1 MAWTPPSDA
10 VEART
15 KTTTTGGWNPPG
27 DALEVRP
34 KKASQESLGMP
45 MGEDMGSAIMAAA
58 AEPKPERKV
67 YTGSVFDTQPFDP
80 KFNPEEAARLSRRD
94 YAEKEAQQPRRTQ
107 YARATP
113 ADQIERSFGR
123 AVADTGIGLLQGAA
137 GIPKGI
143 AANINAGDNPV
154 AEFYE
159 KAIQAGERSKSPY
172 LQSQKAEREAL
183 LKTVL
188 SNQGELAQTR
198 AAFTSMFSPAGAD
211 VVAQGAGSML
221 PVVGM
226 SLLNLGQKSFI
237 ATNALANAGEAA
249 QNTARE
255 LSQMSPQD
263 WSKSDTYQEL
273 RSSGLSH
280 ADSVRMLAPL
290 MAMPTQLLGGI
301 VGGVSGATGLEKS
314 LAGKGIKG
322 GARERTARAV
332 AEFAGEELETLAPS
346 FAGNVTQRLIDEKKS
361 LTEGLGREAVETA
374 FGATPGMA
382 LAAAGRS
389 TPDAPKE
396 FNTRGLADRMA
407 RERGFLVPE
416 TRAEP
421 PAPPVRPS
429 PAPDRVEPTF
439 DEETFVSAPA
449 APKVADDLTL
459 QREQEQADVLKL
471 EAATSKPE
479 RFAYIDEA
487 PKYDTPEM
495 RLKQADALGG
505 EDVTGLIFGE
515 TESYGRAALKKKS
528 LTAGYAEKM
537 DNRNDA
543 SDAATV
549 AFGTG
554 NYGVFTPYEKLYPK
568 TAAKLK
574 LALMPAPAPK
584 LEPTTP
590 PQVATEETAQ
600 QKLRRLVGRSARM
613 TDARREGIIT
623 NQEYEKFNA
632 DLEAARQAAKQEAP
646 DLTGLS
652 PTKLEILE
660 IADKLEAAGQA
671 GFARAMRAN
680 ARPESRE
687 MDEKGMEFYRSKLE
701 PFEEKQTAPEKVSYG
716 LPEFFSDNEKEVA
729 RITGLMKSGP
739 LKTRIALSE
748 ANDKIQ
754 LLAETIQAAGFDI
767 NKNLLKGWTPEGI
780 LKIKSQIGVI
790 AAGAN
795 RLATAAEAVQKNYKR
810 ADPARVNSDIANL
823 MVDLENADNLIAEE
837 PRTPSAAERME
848 GVTVP
853 ASPEVEE
860 MMAKQR
866 LAARDIETLSKRSSG
881 TSLMKVLEGSLRD
894 GEMSELAG
902 KARQIGKNPFISL
915 VAKKGKRGSS
925 MEDMVDSGKLD
936 MFLPFAMR
944 PGQSNYDNG
953 EAAEYIR
960 EQLRNGEFYTDDIR
974 NEIDKIQRGIWEIE
988 KEIEQELTLEDI
1000 NREIQYAVDEQRALD
1015 QENAPTPAEGETETP
1030 ESGAREEDLLK
1041 TQTKE
1046 ELKAKQDEID
1056 RLSKENERL
1065 SKEAERK
1072 AKADEEA
1079 GDFVLT
1085 GSKRDVDE
1093 AEARGQ
1099 KPMFAAEAN
1108 RGYDISAED
1117 QRIEKE
1123 LTGKSMIQA
1132 ADWAVANAPNAFAK
1146 VIAEK
1151 VRNRLREFQ
1160 RKGMTLEFNISG
1172 GSTRP
1177 RRLSGA
1183 RGVTRFEWGKEGSKI
1198 TVTLNGAAVM
1208 NNQGGFPPGVQYN
1221 TVLHEL
1227 LHVAT
1232 RSQFVF
1238 MPSTNPL
1245 KKQMTELFNLVAN
1258 RFNADAKAGTLPPVM
1273 ERYYKRMNNVLEDP
1287 DELLAWGLT
1296 DKEVQAYFDD
1306 IKVGDKSVFTRLVE
1320 LIRTALGLGKPY
1332 ESALERLVRTSESM
1346 LDVDVDAIDAMMGA
1360 KDKQIGTK
1368 KKPSGPM
1375 VQESLFQREGAPPK
1389 APPTDTPAF
1398 KKWFG
1403 DSKVVDE
1410 NGEPRIMYHGTSRD
1424 FSVFDRLKS
1433 TERRRVSMDTVGSW
1447 FSSEPFKAEQY
1458 AGGEGQNIMPV
1469 YLSIKNPKLYRSFDE
1484 FLRDMHEAE
1493 GRKLE
1498 EQNPRGIGSAGGLRA
1513 KLKAE
1518 GYDGIQFEQTDN
1530 ESLYRDIKQV
1540 QESIAQARKE
1550 EFGVNRAERA
1560 PYTMKR
1566 ERLEGTLRSMKAEL
1580 EKMGGSTE
1588 FDGQDVYVAFE
1599 PTQIKSATGNIGTY
1613 DPENADISKSLEEDL
1628 VTLVNQMA
1636 DEMVQDEKK
1645 RSPSLVR
1652 TLKTYNRQRRAGKM
1666 SEEMY
1671 IMMSD
1676 AAIRADQE
1684 RKSKEEP
1691 KDRERGYLHI
1701 QERLSAA
1708 VRRGDLSREAYDLAN
1723 WFMLQ
1728 NEGLVADLGVSIKGK
1743 GPEGAGGFYNSL
1755 SRVITLIKDG
1765 GSDLTATHEILH
1777 HLERMMPTKVRQAIR
1792 KAWLDQLI
1800 KAAKTTK
1807 DPVQKLYF
1815 EAVLDANL
1823 GDNRHTMLNPIEGA
1837 GKAYADARM
1846 ALEDMAY
1853 GNTSAKLAE
1862 MLLIQGAVPLDMYQ
1876 YFNPSEF
1883 WAVNGSRIAQGRY
1896 DAVKGGTL
1904 IKLKNWLREF
1914 GQKIKSLLGLKSD
1927 ASVIRALDSLIKG
1940 DGKFQTNEML
1950 SKADNYAAIT
1960 GKNVGGR
1967 KPLVNWTMPD
1977 STNMDSFIYSIQNKQ
1992 IDMKRAVDAIT
2003 DQIGQ
2008 IDERFDPYMKETLF
2022 AGRTATQTKRF
2033 LQNELEPLF
2042 KEMGRLDVNIPD
2054 FEEYLHNRHAQERN
2068 EQIAAV
2074 NPGMPD
2080 KGSGIETADA
2090 QAYFANLPVD
2100 QEVKYKKLA
2109 GMVDAITSG
2118 TRQLLVDSGLESQ
2131 DTIDTWESTYD
2142 NYIPLNRDDID
2153 YSSNHGM
2160 GVGQGY
2166 SVRGPASRRAV
2177 GSERKVVD
2185 ILANIAM
2192 QRERNIVRAEKNRVA
2207 MAMYGLFIQNPN
2219 PDIALAVNPD
2229 AKKDIPAATQ
2239 ELVNMGFLP
2248 SDIESL
2254 MNEPSTM
2261 EIDPR
2266 TGLAVERV
2274 HQMQRGAD
2282 NVMGLRV
2289 NGENRYVFFNQNNER
2304 AKRMATAIKNLDADK
2319 LGFILSTT
2327 ADITR
2332 FMAAMNTQY
2341 NPIFGSYNF
2350 LRDISTAGL
2359 QLTNT
2364 PLAGKQ
2370 KEVLRPSNVWG
2381 AMSGIYTDLRAE
2393 RGGKAG
2399 TGQWSKLWEEFQQR
2413 GGQTGFRDQFSS
2425 TAKRGEALQRI
2436 VDPSSWADQ
2445 GLGRV
2450 FTANGTLKVPME
2462 AARKAAAPIFN
2473 WLSDYNETMENAI
2486 RLSAYKTALD
2496 NGMSKDAA
2504 AVLAKELTVN
2514 FNRKGQIA
2522 TQAGALYAFF
2532 NASVQGTT
2540 ALARTLSGPAGK
2552 KIIAGGLM
2560 LGAIQAVLYSVAGF
2574 DEGEPPEFIREKSFV
2589 IPTINGKYI
2598 AIPLPLGYNVIP
2610 NTARLITQDV
2620 IRFVQGKK
2628 VKPVDTAF
2636 KVFESLLGAFN
2647 PIGNAGWS
2655 FQTFA
2660 PTLADPFV
2668 AIGEN
2673 KDYTGKNIARKDFN
2687 ALDPTPG
2694 FTRYKESSTAFSRG
2708 LAEFMNSMS
2717 GGTKDAP
2724 GRISPTPDQID
2735 YFIGQIFGGVGREAM
2750 KIERTV
2756 RSQITGEEL
2765 PLYSI
2770 PFAGRF
2776 VGDTKGSSAVSNAF
2790 YENLKEMNIHENTV
2804 KGMRKRKE
2812 NVQEYYRENPE
2823 ARMFE
2828 EAGRVEREVQV
2839 LRKRRRTLV
2848 EKEAPK
2854 ESVKAI
2860 EERITAKMKLF
2871 NDKVKKRE
2879 EKKN

>member
-1 MAWTPPSDA
+1 M
-10 VEART
+10 
-15 KTTTTGGWNPPG
+15 
-27 DALEVRP
+27 
-34 KKASQESLGMP
+34 
-45 MGEDMGSAIMAAA
+45 
-58 AEPKPERKV
+58 
-67 YTGSVFDTQPFDP
+67 
-80 KFNPEEAARLSRRD
+80 
-94 YAEKEAQQPRRTQ
+94 
-107 YARATP
+107 
-113 ADQIERSFGR
+113 
-123 AVADTGIGLLQGAA
+123 
-137 GIPKGI
+137 
-143 AANINAGDNPV
+143 
-154 AEFYE
+154 
-159 KAIQAGERSKSPY
+159 
-172 LQSQKAEREAL
+172 
-183 LKTVL
+183 
-188 SNQGELAQTR
+188 
-198 AAFTSMFSPAGAD
+198 
-211 VVAQGAGSML
+211 
-221 PVVGM
+221 
-226 SLLNLGQKSFI
+226 
-237 ATNALANAGEAA
+237 
-249 QNTARE
+249 
-255 LSQMSPQD
+255 
-263 WSKSDTYQEL
+263 
-273 RSSGLSH
+273 
-280 ADSVRMLAPL
+280 
-290 MAMPTQLLGGI
+290 
-301 VGGVSGATGLEKS
+301 
-314 LAGKGIKG
+314 
-322 GARERTARAV
+322 
-332 AEFAGEELETLAPS
+332 
-346 FAGNVTQRLIDEKKS
+346 
-361 LTEGLGREAVETA
+361 
-374 FGATPGMA
+374 
-382 LAAAGRS
+382 
-389 TPDAPKE
+389 
-396 FNTRGLADRMA
+396 
-407 RERGFLVPE
+407 
-416 TRAEP
+416 
-421 PAPPVRPS
+421 
-429 PAPDRVEPTF
+429 
-439 DEETFVSAPA
+439 
-449 APKVADDLTL
+449 
-459 QREQEQADVLKL
+459 
-471 EAATSKPE
+471 
-479 RFAYIDEA
+479 
-487 PKYDTPEM
+487 
-495 RLKQADALGG
+495 
-505 EDVTGLIFGE
+505 
-515 TESYGRAALKKKS
+515 
-528 LTAGYAEKM
+528 
-537 DNRNDA
+537 
-543 SDAATV
+543 
-549 AFGTG
+549 
-554 NYGVFTPYEKLYPK
+554 
-568 TAAKLK
+568 
-574 LALMPAPAPK
+574 
-584 LEPTTP
+584 
-590 PQVATEETAQ
+590 
-600 QKLRRLVGRSARM
+600 
-613 TDARREGIIT
+613 
-623 NQEYEKFNA
+623 
-632 DLEAARQAAKQEAP
+632 
-646 DLTGLS
+646 
-652 PTKLEILE
+652 
-660 IADKLEAAGQA
+660 
-671 GFARAMRAN
+671 
-680 ARPESRE
+680 
-687 MDEKGMEFYRSKLE
+687 
-701 PFEEKQTAPEKVSYG
+701 
-716 LPEFFSDNEKEVA
+716 
-729 RITGLMKSGP
+729 
-739 LKTRIALSE
+739 
-748 ANDKIQ
+748 
-754 LLAETIQAAGFDI
+754 
-767 NKNLLKGWTPEGI
+767 
-780 LKIKSQIGVI
+780 
-790 AAGAN
+790 
-795 RLATAAEAVQKNYKR
+795 
-810 ADPARVNSDIANL
+810 
-823 MVDLENADNLIAEE
+823 
-837 PRTPSAAERME
+837 
-848 GVTVP
+848 
-853 ASPEVEE
+853 
-860 MMAKQR
+860 
-866 LAARDIETLSKRSSG
+866 
-881 TSLMKVLEGSLRD
+881 
-894 GEMSELAG
+894 
-902 KARQIGKNPFISL
+902 
-915 VAKKGKRGSS
+915 
-925 MEDMVDSGKLD
+925 
-936 MFLPFAMR
+936 
-944 PGQSNYDNG
+944 
-953 EAAEYIR
+953 
-960 EQLRNGEFYTDDIR
+960 
-974 NEIDKIQRGIWEIE
+974 
-988 KEIEQELTLEDI
+988 
-1000 NREIQYAVDEQRALD
+1000 
-1015 QENAPTPAEGETETP
+1015 
-1030 ESGAREEDLLK
+1030 
-1041 TQTKE
+1041 
-1046 ELKAKQDEID
+1046 
-1056 RLSKENERL
+1056 
-1065 SKEAERK
+1065 
-1072 AKADEEA
+1072 
-1079 GDFVLT
+1079 
-1085 GSKRDVDE
+1085 
-1093 AEARGQ
+1093 
-1099 KPMFAAEAN
+1099 
-1108 RGYDISAED
+1108 
-1117 QRIEKE
+1117 
-1123 LTGKSMIQA
+1123 
-1132 ADWAVANAPNAFAK
+1132 
-1146 VIAEK
+1146 
-1151 VRNRLREFQ
+1151 
-1160 RKGMTLEFNISG
+1160 
-1172 GSTRP
+1172 
-1177 RRLSGA
+1177 
-1183 RGVTRFEWGKEGSKI
+1183 
-1198 TVTLNGAAVM
+1198 
-1208 NNQGGFPPGVQYN
+1208 
-1221 TVLHEL
+1221 
-1227 LHVAT
+1227 
-1232 RSQFVF
+1232 
-1238 MPSTNPL
+1238 
-1245 KKQMTELFNLVAN
+1245 
-1258 RFNADAKAGTLPPVM
+1258 
-1273 ERYYKRMNNVLEDP
+1273 
-1287 DELLAWGLT
+1287 
-1296 DKEVQAYFDD
+1296 
-1306 IKVGDKSVFTRLVE
+1306 
-1320 LIRTALGLGKPY
+1320 
-1332 ESALERLVRTSESM
+1332 
-1346 LDVDVDAIDAMMGA
+1346 
-1360 KDKQIGTK
+1360 
-1368 KKPSGPM
+1368 
-1375 VQESLFQREGAPPK
+1375 
-1389 APPTDTPAF
+1389 
-1398 KKWFG
+1398 
-1403 DSKVVDE
+1403 
-1410 NGEPRIMYHGTSRD
+1410 
-1424 FSVFDRLKS
+1424 
-1433 TERRRVSMDTVGSW
+1433 
-1447 FSSEPFKAEQY
+1447 
-1458 AGGEGQNIMPV
+1458 
-1469 YLSIKNPKLYRSFDE
+1469 
-1484 FLRDMHEAE
+1484 
-1493 GRKLE
+1493 
-1498 EQNPRGIGSAGGLRA
+1498 
-1513 KLKAE
+1513 
-1518 GYDGIQFEQTDN
+1518 
-1530 ESLYRDIKQV
+1530 
-1540 QESIAQARKE
+1540 
-1550 EFGVNRAERA
+1550 
-1560 PYTMKR
+1560 
-1566 ERLEGTLRSMKAEL
+1566 
-1580 EKMGGSTE
+1580 
-1588 FDGQDVYVAFE
+1588 
-1599 PTQIKSATGNIGTY
+1599 
-1613 DPENADISKSLEEDL
+1613 

-1701 QERLSAA
+1701 QEKLSAA

-1940 DGKFQTNEML
+1940 DGKFQTDEML

-1992 IDMKRAVDAIT
+1992 IDMKRTVDAIKES
-2003 DQIGQ
+2003 IGQ

-2022 AGRTATQTKRF
+2022 AGRAATQTKSFR
-2033 LQNELEPLF
+2033 LNELEPLF
-2042 KEMGRLDVNIPD
+2042 EEMGRLDVNIPD

-2229 AKKDIPAATQ
+2229 AKKDIPKATQ

-2341 NPIFGSYNF
+2341 NPIFGAYNF

-2370 KEVLRPSNVWG
+2370 KEVLKPSNVWG

-2522 TQAGALYAFF
+2522 TQAGALWAFF

-2655 FQTFA
+2655 YQTFA

-2724 GRISPTPDQID
+2724 GKISPTPDQID